1 MLTSSHSS
9 GRISTFSNH
18 GRPPAGYCLIVDGNG
33 SWFLSNGGKAY
44 GTRDQPYLLASG
56 KLPAASPAVLPAGL
70 SAVLPNSVASTATA
84 AAVQEGAATAAAAAA
99 AAATPYIG
107 TWHTLKLE
115 LVGKQV
121 TGTVDGVVVGTV
133 ADTHATYTHGMVAI
147 GSGWHLA
154 YFDNFTVDAKTK

>member
-1 MLTSSHSS
+1 MTHRN
-9 GRISTFSNH
+9 GR
-18 GRPPAGYCLIVDGNG
+18 
-33 SWFLSNGGKAY
+33 Y
-44 GTRDQPYLLASG
+44 GTRDQPFLLASG
-56 KLPAASPAVLPAGL
+56 KLQAVVSPAD
-70 SAVLPNSVASTATA
+70 
-84 AAVQEGAATAAAAAA
+84 AAAA

-133 ADTHATYTHGMVAI
+133 ADTNVTYTLGMVAI

-154 YFDNFTVDAKTK
+154 YFSNFTVDAKTKTN

>member
-1 MLTSSHSS
+1 MLTTSHSS

-56 KLPAASPAVLPAGL
+56 KLPAASPAASPAVLPAG
-70 SAVLPNSVASTATA
+70 LPNSVASTATA
-84 AAVQEGAATAAAAAA
+84 AAVQEGAAV
-99 AAATPYIG
+99 AATPYIS

-133 ADTHATYTHGMVAI
+133 ADTNATYTHGMVAI